1 MSLTRI
7 GSIGINTGIAFAG
20 VTTIVTLN
28 TANDAL
34 SIGATVNVGS
44 GITLGA
50 SGDIFAT
57 GVSTVTT
64 LKVGSGVTVS
74 SDGDIFA
81 TGVCTATSFSGTIEV
96 SSDTSPQLGGNLDV
110 NTKNILFGDSSDG
123 SSDDVLKFG
132 AGSDLNIYHNG
143 THSFIKNDN
152 GTLVLNSDA
161 ISLTNNAGNSNRI
174 TSHSGGEVK
183 LYYSDSVKLQTSSTG
198 VSITGVLD
206 LSSHL
211 DMGDSDVIKLGDGD
225 DLQIYHSGSLNLIDV
240 YTNNLQIRNGSS
252 EKMAVFNRNDSVELY
267 FDNAKRFET
276 FAGGVKLGNITNQLF
291 WPYDGNSNSRSWAWR
306 GENGSYGIFELDHSD
321 GADETLDKTSI
332 RATANAGVDLYANN
346 VKKLGTNAT
355 YGTILSNTTDD
366 ANFTN
371 ALLLTRRG
379 YETSGYGV
387 ALQPKGGSVSSQNGL
402 RVQISDGSTPTYNT
416 KFTFDND
423 GLKFGTDTASANALD
438 DYEEGTF
445 TPTLIYQNT
454 SGLTLATNSASGKYT
469 KVGRVV
475 WILGYINWSVSGSPI
490 NDNVG
495 FGGLPFSTNTGQIT
509 AGSTRFIGNVTLL
522 NTNAQSS
529 IHQIQPYGTN
539 GVALQTEA
547 EQGNRSNE
555 LGSGNSFQARY
566 QFWYHT
572 E

>member
-1 MSLTRI
+1 MTVVNPK
-7 GSIGINTGIAFAG
+7 SISGINSITTGSGSDNLLTIHTSDASNTERFRIDSTGTTKIVTGI
-20 VTTIVTLN
+20 
-28 TANDAL
+28 
-34 SIGATVNVGS
+34 
-44 GITLGA
+44 
-50 SGDIFAT
+50 
-57 GVSTVTT
+57 VTT
-64 LKVGSGVTVS
+64 LTATTGIVTTLTS
-74 SDGDIFA
+74 NTTTLNSTTTA
-81 TGVCTATSFSGTIEV
+81 TGNINISGA
-96 SSDTSPQLGGNLDV
+96 
-110 NTKNILFGDSSDG
+110 NITFGDSSG
-123 SSDDVLKFG
+123 STVNRLNFG
-132 AGSDLNIYHNG
+132 AGTDLSIRHDG
-143 THSFIKNDN
+143 TDTIF
-152 GTLVLNSDA
+152 TNSTGDLY
-161 ISLTNNAGNSNRI
+161 INNAGTNSDDI
-174 TSHSGGEVK
+174 ILSAKDDVQIKVQDGEFAINC
-183 LYYSDSVKLQTSSTG
+183 Y
-198 VSITGVLD
+198 
-206 LSSHL
+206 
-211 DMGDSDVIKLGDGD
+211 GDG
-225 DLQIYHSGSLNLIDV
+225 G
-240 YTNNLQIRNGSS
+240 
-252 EKMAVFNRNDSVELY
+252 VEL
-267 FDNAKRFET
+267 FHNNSKKFET